1 MCRHVIYND
10 IRTRVSCTTFL
21 HECEIVQTRRW
32 GAGWEG
38 ELVYF
43 DGDEETVVEPEREIG
58 FCSDACAWR
67 YGIHHH
73 RAMGMSGKD
82 ARKHL
87 IEEHGLKP
95 A

>member
-1 MCRHVIYND
+1 MR
-10 IRTRVSCTTFL
+10 CTW
-21 HECEIVQTRRW
+21 CGKEIEGEVV
-32 GAGWEG
+32 ASGWEG

-43 DGDEETVVEPEREIG
+43 DGEKETVLEPEREIG

-67 YGIHHH
+67 YGIERHK
-73 RAMGMSGKD
+73 AMGMSGKE

-95 A
+95 ALLIGK